1 MDLRARRR
9 LEQDANVAVV
19 PWLGDLLS
27 VPIVAAAGLFE
38 MPKVMRAH
46 DLHGSTMAIGLLA
59 AAVAGYASIAWLL
72 RFLRARSTIPFIVYR
87 VALGLVLMALLATGR
102 L

>member
-1 MDLRARRR
+1 
-9 LEQDANVAVV
+9 V
-19 PWLGDLLS
+19 
-27 VPIVAAAGLFE
+27 FE

-46 DLHGSTMAIGLLA
+46 DLHGSTMAIGLVA

-72 RFLRARSTIPFIVYR
+72 RFLRARSTVPFIVYR
-87 VALGLVLMALLATGR
+87 VALGLVLIALLATGR